1 MRNLKLIR
9 NKLNDESVDK
19 MWGYFENIINLNLSQ
34 NFLTDNIIDRV
45 SQNLHK
51 MPNLKNIILSQNKIK

>member
-1 MRNLKLIR
+1 VRNLKLIR